1 VQLDHLAIFVADR
14 QRAAEWYMRV
24 LGLEF
29 EFEVPEAGVT
39 AVRDDADLTIFLT
52 ERDPAVPTPACIL
65 TFRVDDVDVMHEAL
79 AGQGVAFRE
88 APQGLSWGYG
98 AELEDPD
105 GHVVCLWDEASM
117 KKHMESSGQ
126 GP

>member
-1 VQLDHLAIFVADR
+1 MKVGFIGLGSMGSAIAGNLK
-14 QRAAEWYMRV
+14 RA
-24 LGLEF
+24 GH
-29 EFEVPEAGVT
+29 
-39 AVRDDADLTIFLT
+39 DLIVYNRTRSRT
-52 ERDPAVPTPACIL
+52 
-65 TFRVDDVDVMHEAL
+65 EAL

-126 GP
+126 GR